1 MINKQPTS
9 SNASTQINIERSHP
23 LLRQINLRRTISHN
37 YKEESSRQSTI
48 SNLHKHKQKEEDS
61 TWSDER
67 TNNSVK
73 TTNKNKQEKKYTH
86 QLINIT

>member
-1 MINKQPTS
+1 MSSKQLTS
-9 SNASTQINIERSHP
+9 STQINIEESHP
-23 LLRQINLRRTISHN
+23 LLQQVNLRRTISHN
-37 YKEESSRQSTI
+37 YKEDSSRYSTI
-48 SNLHKHKQKEEDS
+48 SNLHKHKQKKL
-61 TWSDER
+61 